1 MEQNEKIGYKDI
13 FKQKEYMKMMVAAL
27 INRFGDSI
35 DAIASTWIVYELTG
49 SAVWSAVIFGV
60 NKVPSVFVT
69 PLAGAW
75 VEGRNKKV
83 IMIITDLIRA
93 FCVAF
98 VASGYL
104 LGFLQPWMLLV
115 TTCIISTVE
124 AFRGPAGSALTPR
137 VLQAEYYEYGMSL
150 MSTFSSVTELAGT
163 MAAGGIIAVIGA
175 AGAIYLDMATF
186 LLSALIICFVNT
198 REERSRSQIF
208 DGKAYI
214 TNLKEGFSYV
224 RKSHEVCYLM
234 VVVLFMN
241 GILVPLNS
249 LEAPMVDEILHGG
262 AEMLSLLSAALTV
275 GMLFGSVTYP
285 VVKKHMSGKKI
296 MVIACV
302 VVAVFY
308 IGIPLCEPFF
318 VNWLFRYGGI
328 RICGCSYR
336 SFFVSCKCQIC
347 ESGVSGEN
355 QRYHVCGKHCSDA
368 GTFVHHQW
376 IGQFCDNSAVFYFC
390 RCLCTAGV
398 YLDFEE

>member
-1 MEQNEKIGYKDI
+1 
-13 FKQKEYMKMMVAAL
+13 
-27 INRFGDSI
+27 
-35 DAIASTWIVYELTG
+35 
-49 SAVWSAVIFGV
+49 
-60 NKVPSVFVT
+60 
-69 PLAGAW
+69 
-75 VEGRNKKV
+75 
-83 IMIITDLIRA
+83 MISTDLIRA

-296 MVIACV
+296 MVTACV

-308 IGIPLCEPFF
+308 IGIPLCGPFF
-318 VNWLFRYGGI
+318 VNRLVRCGDCKQSGI

-355 QRYHVCGKHCSDA
+355 QRYHVCGKYCSDA

>member
-75 VEGRNKKV
+75 VEGRNKKA

-93 FCVAF
+93 VCVAF

-150 MSTFSSVTELAGT
+150 MSTFSSVTELAGNY
-163 MAAGGIIAVIGA
+163 GGRR
-175 AGAIYLDMATF
+175 YYRCDWSRWCN
-186 LLSALIICFVNT
+186 LSGYGNISFVC
-198 REERSRSQIF
+198 I
-208 DGKAYI
+208 DH
-214 TNLKEGFSYV
+214 L
-224 RKSHEVCYLM
+224 
-234 VVVLFMN
+234 
-241 GILVPLNS
+241 
-249 LEAPMVDEILHGG
+249 
-262 AEMLSLLSAALTV
+262 
-275 GMLFGSVTYP
+275 
-285 VVKKHMSGKKI
+285 
-296 MVIACV
+296 
-302 VVAVFY
+302 
-308 IGIPLCEPFF
+308 LCEYQ
-318 VNWLFRYGGI
+318 R
-328 RICGCSYR
+328 RE
-336 SFFVSCKCQIC
+336 KQI
-347 ESGVSGEN
+347 
-355 QRYHVCGKHCSDA
+355 
-368 GTFVHHQW
+368 T
-376 IGQFCDNSAVFYFC
+376 
-390 RCLCTAGV
+390 
-398 YLDFEE
+398 DF

>member
-13 FKQKEYMKMMVAAL
+13 FKQKEYMKMIVAAL

-75 VEGRNKKV
+75 VEGRNKKA

-93 FCVAF
+93 VCVAF

-275 GMLFGSVTYP
+275 GMLLGSVTYP
-285 VVKKHMSGKKI
+285 VVPVRCGDRKQSG
-296 MVIACV
+296 
-302 VVAVFY
+302 
-308 IGIPLCEPFF
+308 IG
-318 VNWLFRYGGI
+318 
-328 RICGCSYR
+328 ICGCSYR
-336 SFFVSCKCQIC
+336 SFFVGCKCQIC

-368 GTFVHHQW
+368 GTFVPHQW
-376 IGQFCDNSAVFYFC
+376 TGQLCDNSAVLYFC

>member
-1 MEQNEKIGYKDI
+1 
-13 FKQKEYMKMMVAAL
+13 
-27 INRFGDSI
+27 
-35 DAIASTWIVYELTG
+35 
-49 SAVWSAVIFGV
+49 
-60 NKVPSVFVT
+60 
-69 PLAGAW
+69 
-75 VEGRNKKV
+75 
-83 IMIITDLIRA
+83 
-93 FCVAF
+93 
-98 VASGYL
+98 
-104 LGFLQPWMLLV
+104 
-115 TTCIISTVE
+115 
-124 AFRGPAGSALTPR
+124 
-137 VLQAEYYEYGMSL
+137 

-285 VVKKHMSGKKI
+285 
-296 MVIACV
+296 
-302 VVAVFY
+302 
-308 IGIPLCEPFF
+308 
-318 VNWLFRYGGI
+318 
-328 RICGCSYR
+328 
-336 SFFVSCKCQIC
+336 
-347 ESGVSGEN
+347 
-355 QRYHVCGKHCSDA
+355 
-368 GTFVHHQW
+368 
-376 IGQFCDNSAVFYFC
+376 
-390 RCLCTAGV
+390 
-398 YLDFEE
+398 

>member
-1 MEQNEKIGYKDI
+1 
-13 FKQKEYMKMMVAAL
+13 
-27 INRFGDSI
+27 
-35 DAIASTWIVYELTG
+35 
-49 SAVWSAVIFGV
+49 
-60 NKVPSVFVT
+60 
-69 PLAGAW
+69 
-75 VEGRNKKV
+75 
-83 IMIITDLIRA
+83 
-93 FCVAF
+93 
-98 VASGYL
+98 
-104 LGFLQPWMLLV
+104 MLLV

-318 VNWLFRYGGI
+318 VNRLFRYGVVIANSLALGYVVAATGAFLSVASVKYVNQEYLARTSGI
-328 RICGCSYR
+328 MSAASIAAMPVL
-336 SFFVSCKCQIC
+336 SFLISGLVSFVTTAQCFI
-347 ESGVSGEN
+347 
-355 QRYHVCGKHCSDA
+355 
-368 GTFVHHQW
+368 F
-376 IGQFCDNSAVFYFC
+376 
-390 RCLCTAGV
+390 AGV
-398 YLDFEE
+398 CALLEGIWILKNKGIEEYM

>member
-75 VEGRNKKV
+75 VEGRNKKA

-93 FCVAF
+93 VCVAF

-234 VVVLFMN
+234 VVV
-241 GILVPLNS
+241 
-249 LEAPMVDEILHGG
+249 
-262 AEMLSLLSAALTV
+262 
-275 GMLFGSVTYP
+275 
-285 VVKKHMSGKKI
+285 
-296 MVIACV
+296 
-302 VVAVFY
+302 
-308 IGIPLCEPFF
+308 
-318 VNWLFRYGGI
+318 
-328 RICGCSYR
+328 
-336 SFFVSCKCQIC
+336 
-347 ESGVSGEN
+347 
-355 QRYHVCGKHCSDA
+355 
-368 GTFVHHQW
+368 
-376 IGQFCDNSAVFYFC
+376 
-390 RCLCTAGV
+390 
-398 YLDFEE
+398 